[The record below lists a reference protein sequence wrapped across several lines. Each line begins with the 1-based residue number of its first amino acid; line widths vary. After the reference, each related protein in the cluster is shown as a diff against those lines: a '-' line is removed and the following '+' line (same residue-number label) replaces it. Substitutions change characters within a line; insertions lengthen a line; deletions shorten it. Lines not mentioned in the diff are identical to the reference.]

1 MKMKLNKGF
10 SQAILYSAFV
20 LNNPLEYI
28 SDSYPSNIKMPP
40 LSAPY
45 EVGAEAFKTPQE
57 VDVFLETLRANK
69 EFLNENKPY
78 LVSSSNIFELP
89 YSFQTCLLFSESR
102 FDPHAI
108 SPVGARG
115 VAQFTYDTHVFV
127 AKVLRLGKAY
137 EKSYIELRKKF
148 REETTEKSKYI
159 YFNRILFVELYQKWM
174 AYLNNN
180 GLRGAKVHK
189 SNYVKISKQPKL
201 SIGLS
206 ALYLKYL
213 EEKLRYKMK
222 DQYTY
227 LETALNPELFLTLAG
242 AYNQGIRR
250 TWKLSSE
257 SLKID
262 LQYIIAHQS
271 RITETKKYIKS
282 IRSCMVSE
290 KNNFGV

>member
-1 MKMKLNKGF
+1 MNKKL
-10 SQAILYSAFV
+10 SQALLYSAFV
-20 LNNPLEYI
+20 LNNPLEFI
-28 SDSYPSNIKMPP
+28 SHTYPDSIKAPP
-40 LSAPY
+40 ISAPF
-45 EVGAEAFKTPQE
+45 EVGAEAFKTPFE
-57 VDVFLETLRANK
+57 VDLYLQGLKADQSFIEKNR
-69 EFLNENKPY
+69 PY

-102 FDPHAI
+102 FDPNAL

-148 REETTEKSKYI
+148 KDETREKSKNI
-159 YFNRILFVELYQKWM
+159 YYNRILFVELYQKWM

-180 GLRGAKVHK
+180 DLCWVQIHK
-189 SNYVKISKQPKL
+189 SNYMQTSRVPQV

-227 LETALNPELFLTLAG
+227 LESALNPELFLTLAG
-242 AYNQGIRR
+242 AYNQGIQR
-250 TWKLSSE
+250 TWRLSSE
-257 SLKID
+257 SRKID

-271 RITETKKYIKS
+271 RIRETRKYIKS
-282 IRSCMVSE
+282 IRECMVAE
-290 KNNFGV
+290 KAIF